1 MTRTERLT
9 ELEVESR
16 RYLASY
22 VLFNQAMADQVGL
35 HPTDLQCIN
44 LLTIEP
50 GPFTTG
56 RIAELTGLTSGSATR
71 LVDRLERAGYVTR
84 ERDAADR
91 RRVLVVPVAAAVR
104 PARRGVGR
112 TQRRL
117 GGDVRRLHRGRN
129 GAAPA
134 AHAAHHRAE
143 PNPSTAATRPALN
156 RTCGTVLAPLR
167 PSQDLLGEL
176 AGIASMVTATDDS
189 NGAERTDAAA
199 DE

>member
-1 MTRTERLT
+1 MTDAERLT

-22 VLFNQAMADQVGL
+22 VLFNQAMADRVGL

-84 ERDAADR
+84 ERDATDR
-91 RRVLVVPVAAAVR
+91 RRVLVVPVAEAIA
-104 PARRGVGR
+104 
-112 TQRRL
+112 RL
-117 GGDVRRLHRGRN
+117 GAAWGDLSDGWTAMFADYTEPELALLLRHMRRTTELSRVQIEKLRA
-129 GAAPA
+129 AAP
-134 AHAAHHRAE
+134 
-143 PNPSTAATRPALN
+143 
-156 RTCGTVLAPLR
+156 
-167 PSQDLLGEL
+167 
-176 AGIASMVTATDDS
+176 
-189 NGAERTDAAA
+189 
-199 DE
+199 